1 MSTQVEQIEEME
13 ESIPVEDKR
22 PIPQVLPTESVL
34 NVLLSIQQSMM
45 AVCAEIENEVQG
57 VFTIGQKI
65 VDDLENKEKDVT
77 DVTDVTD
84 ENTTESTEGTN

>member
-1 MSTQVEQIEEME
+1 MSNQVEQIEEME

-22 PIPQVLPTESVL
+22 PIPQALPTESVL
-34 NVLLSIQQSMM
+34 NVLFSIQQSLM
-45 AVCAEIENEVQG
+45 AVCQEIENEVQG
-57 VFTIGQKI
+57 VFAAGKKI
-65 VDDLENKEKDVT
+65 VDDLETEEDVT